1 MHDGSSRDE
10 GRRAGAVPR
19 DVPIAAT
26 AVYGQS
32 GSDARAT
39 ECFVGVGTGTPDGA
53 NGNFRHISYSGSV
66 FCPNGNAANRVT
78 IHITEVTLRDTSDTR
93 ILAAAPQYGPYVI
106 ANDGGTTGG
115 SYNRI
120 SDTQSQF
127 IKIQAYLEITSGTTG
142 SSNGW
147 HAVPPQCTKLSRFKV
162 RCDFN
167 SGAFTFV
174 PTEGPGDSTAVAGA
188 GACGVGTPRSEQTV
202 PGGGVA
208 GNVPGGD
215 LPSTEGVDDTVGRTL
230 DAAPV
235 EDPGTP
241 SPDVCE
247 SDTQATAAYHRS
259 FYCQLSG
266 RVYSPSV
273 AFTSTGSGVAGTAAP
288 FCSYVTTQ
296 TALLRVCVDK
306 RVFVGVPQVGWN
318 QLTGSCRNKHYT
330 SSQMFQMTQQ
340 SVRRRCTSGGK
351 RFYRTTAWLS
361 VRGPGGYGA
370 TRVSPTAELPC
381 AA

>member
-1 MHDGSSRDE
+1 M
-10 GRRAGAVPR
+10 
-19 DVPIAAT
+19 
-26 AVYGQS
+26 
-32 GSDARAT
+32 
-39 ECFVGVGTGTPDGA
+39 
-53 NGNFRHISYSGSV
+53 

-188 GACGVGTPRSEQTV
+188 GRGACRCVSRGPARCGRVRQAAKDKGA
-202 PGGGVA
+202 GHDGGV
-208 GNVPGGD
+208 
-215 LPSTEGVDDTVGRTL
+215 R
-230 DAAPV
+230 AAW
-235 EDPGTP
+235 
-241 SPDVCE
+241 
-247 SDTQATAAYHRS
+247 Q
-259 FYCQLSG
+259 
-266 RVYSPSV
+266 
-273 AFTSTGSGVAGTAAP
+273 
-288 FCSYVTTQ
+288 
-296 TALLRVCVDK
+296 
-306 RVFVGVPQVGWN
+306 
-318 QLTGSCRNKHYT
+318 
-330 SSQMFQMTQQ
+330 
-340 SVRRRCTSGGK
+340 
-351 RFYRTTAWLS
+351 
-361 VRGPGGYGA
+361 
-370 TRVSPTAELPC
+370 
-381 AA
+381 

>member
-147 HAVPPQCTKLSRFKV
+147 HARPPAVHEAQPLQGPLRLQLRRVHV
-162 RCDFN
+162 RAD
-167 SGAFTFV
+167 G
-174 PTEGPGDSTAVAGA
+174 GPRRLD
-188 GACGVGTPRSEQTV
+188 RR
-202 PGGGVA
+202 
-208 GNVPGGD
+208 
-215 LPSTEGVDDTVGRTL
+215 GR
-230 DAAPV
+230 
-235 EDPGTP
+235 
-241 SPDVCE
+241 
-247 SDTQATAAYHRS
+247 R
-259 FYCQLSG
+259 
-266 RVYSPSV
+266 R
-273 AFTSTGSGVAGTAAP
+273 
-288 FCSYVTTQ
+288 
-296 TALLRVCVDK
+296 R
-306 RVFVGVPQVGWN
+306 
-318 QLTGSCRNKHYT
+318 
-330 SSQMFQMTQQ
+330 
-340 SVRRRCTSGGK
+340 VRRRDAALGADGA
-351 RFYRTTAWLS
+351 RRR
-361 VRGPGGYGA
+361 RGRERA
-370 TRVSPTAELPC
+370 RR
-381 AA
+381 